1 MDWLDLEKIEELAF
15 DPDLKG
21 GTGFCEL
28 GKGQRGI
35 SSWSMLG
42 TGECK
47 DIISTL
53 RSFQSSREVTHG
65 HEQLHHQA

>member
-1 MDWLDLEKIEELAF
+1 MDWLGLEKIEELAF
-15 DPDLKG
+15 DLELKG

-28 GKGQRGI
+28 GKGRRGI

-47 DIISTL
+47 DTISTL
-53 RSFQSSREVTHG
+53 RSFQSCRGSNTWT
-65 HEQLHHQA
+65 